1 MVKGEIMFL
10 PPGVSEAFAE
20 RSGWG
25 FGYVTWDEVRALV
38 KPRAE
43 DVHKGM
49 YGHALLVCGS
59 RGMPGAAVLSAG
71 AALRSGCGLVTVH
84 LPESERF
91 PVEANFPSA
100 MVSLDT
106 ADCFT
111 ELPADMTRYTAVGI
125 GCGLGQDSRTVEALE
140 CLLEWCRTRKVRM
153 VIDADALNMLSG
165 HTGLQR
171 LVPAGTILTPHLGE
185 LRRVVG
191 TWRDEEEM
199 LERANG
205 LAARL
210 DSVVVVKGPNSAV
223 FNRGKCVVFNST
235 GNGGMAK
242 GGSGDVL
249 TGFLTG
255 LLARGYEPDVAAVLG
270 VFLHG
275 VAGDKAAEYYGM
287 EGMNSADLIDFLA
300 EALKET
306 E

>member
-1 MVKGEIMFL
+1 MRRFL
-10 PPGVSEAFAE
+10 MCIHGKYTPASGDGGNREEARQRFLYCRIHR
-20 RSGWG
+20 RS
-25 FGYVTWDEVRALV
+25 
-38 KPRAE
+38 
-43 DVHKGM
+43 
-49 YGHALLVCGS
+49 
-59 RGMPGAAVLSAG
+59 AAYCRP
-71 AALRSGCGLVTVH
+71 RSGCGLVTVH

-185 LRRVVG
+185 LRRLVG

>member
-1 MVKGEIMFL
+1 
-10 PPGVSEAFAE
+10 
-20 RSGWG
+20 
-25 FGYVTWDEVRALV
+25 
-38 KPRAE
+38 
-43 DVHKGM
+43 
-49 YGHALLVCGS
+49 
-59 RGMPGAAVLSAG
+59 
-71 AALRSGCGLVTVH
+71 
-84 LPESERF
+84 
-91 PVEANFPSA
+91 
-100 MVSLDT
+100 
-106 ADCFT
+106 
-111 ELPADMTRYTAVGI
+111 
-125 GCGLGQDSRTVEALE
+125 
-140 CLLEWCRTRKVRM
+140 M

-185 LRRVVG
+185 LRRLVG

-255 LLARGYEPDVAAVLG
+255 LLARGYEPDAAAVG
-270 VFLHG
+270 VIH
-275 VAGDKAAEYYGM
+275 AGMRRRYWVYSCTGWPEIRLRSITAWRV
-287 EGMNSADLIDFLA
+287 
-300 EALKET
+300 
-306 E
+306 

>member
-1 MVKGEIMFL
+1 MFL

-43 DVHKGM
+43 DAHKGM

-185 LRRVVG
+185 LRRLVG

-205 LAARL
+205 LAAQFSRFQPRKVRSIQL
-210 DSVVVVKGPNSAV
+210 YRKRRDGQGWK
-223 FNRGKCVVFNST
+223 R
-235 GNGGMAK
+235 
-242 GGSGDVL
+242 
-249 TGFLTG
+249 
-255 LLARGYEPDVAAVLG
+255 
-270 VFLHG
+270 
-275 VAGDKAAEYYGM
+275 
-287 EGMNSADLIDFLA
+287 
-300 EALKET
+300 
-306 E
+306 